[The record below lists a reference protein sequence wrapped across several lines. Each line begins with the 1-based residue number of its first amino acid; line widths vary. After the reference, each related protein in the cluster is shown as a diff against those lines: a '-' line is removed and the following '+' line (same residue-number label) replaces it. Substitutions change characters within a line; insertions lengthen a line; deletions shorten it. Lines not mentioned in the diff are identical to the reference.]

1 MQKIIGRKPV
11 LEALNAGK
19 EIDRIILSFGQKGNI
34 IDSIRVAAKK
44 RRVKITQLSPHKFKE
59 YEKDQNTQGVV
70 AIISDHRYWVVEDL
84 VQSAAQVENPL
95 LLILDSIQ
103 DTHNLGA
110 ILRTAESAGVDGV
123 VITERN
129 SASINETVEKTSAGA
144 VSHLRIA
151 KASNLRSA
159 MEIIKKEGFW
169 IVGTSL
175 QSEKNY
181 TDVDYS
187 GAVAVVMGNEEKGIR
202 RLTAEQCDFLV
213 KLPMKGK
220 IQSLNVSV
228 STGIIL
234 YEVLRQRDEKQ
245 EVGSKKNLI

>member
-1 MQKIIGRKPV
+1 MKKIIGRKPV
-11 LEALNAGK
+11 LEALNSGQ
-19 EIDRIILSFGQKGNI
+19 EIDRIIISFGQKGNI

-44 RRVKITQLSPHKFKE
+44 RKVKITQLSPYKFKS
-59 YEKDQNTQGVV
+59 YDKNQNTQGVV
-70 AIISDHRYWVVEDL
+70 AIISDHKYWDAGDL
-84 VQSAAQVENPL
+84 IASAAQADKPL
-95 LLILDSIQ
+95 LLVLDSIQ

-110 ILRTAESAGVDGV
+110 ILRTAESAGVAGV
-123 VITERN
+123 IITERN

-151 KASNLRSA
+151 KAANLRSA
-159 MEIIKKEGFW
+159 MEKIKEAGFW

-175 QSEKNY
+175 QGGKNY
-181 TDVDYS
+181 TEVDYS
-187 GAVAVVMGNEEKGIR
+187 GATAIVMGNEEKGIR

-228 STGIIL
+228 TAGIIL
-234 YEVLRQRDEKQ
+234 YEVLRQR
-245 EVGSKKNLI
+245 GA